1 MTYYFI
7 GGEDHD
13 FTRIGATGVDTAT
26 TAARRTANARCSLR
40 VGTSAATS
48 DGWQGAFSASTAAC
62 WITARFYL
70 TQAAFANTEFFSLMD
85 GSIRRIT
92 LRVSSGG
99 VYQLI
104 KRNTAGT
111 VITLV
116 TSSVAP
122 SLTNLQKLDVQVNYG
137 TTGSINIYI
146 GNALVI
152 SYSGDVT
159 TDTSTSL
166 SGFILGTHTSSASG
180 GTYWSEVICTSEDT
194 RSLSLVTM
202 APAANGNAFAW
213 TNSYTNINEVTTDDV
228 TLCTSSSADQLAQ
241 VTVSSAGITG
251 NPAIRGVCI
260 SARAQKGG
268 TGPQNLQM
276 NVRTGGNDYFGAT
289 QALPAALGR
298 VATVFETNPGT
309 AGPFAFSDLTAA
321 GFNVGVKSVA

>member
-1 MTYYFI
+1 MAYYFV

-13 FTRIGATGVDTAT
+13 FTRIGATSVDTAT

-40 VGTSAATS
+40 VGTSAGIS
-48 DGWQGAFSASTAAC
+48 DGWQGTLSSSSAAC

-70 TQAAFANTEFFSLMD
+70 AGSIFANAELFSLLD

-104 KRNTAGT
+104 KRNAAGT
-111 VITLV
+111 VTTLV
-116 TSSVAP
+116 TSAVVP

-146 GNALVI
+146 GNTLI
-152 SYSGDVT
+152 ITYTGDVT
-159 TDTSTSL
+159 TDASTSL
-166 SGFILGTHTSSASG
+166 SGFVLGTHTSSASNS
-180 GTYWSEVICTSEDT
+180 TYWSEVICASEDT
-194 RSLSLVTM
+194 RSLSLVTN
-202 APAANGNAFAW
+202 APTANGSTFAW
-213 TNSYTNINEVTTDDV
+213 SNSYANVNEVTTDDG
-228 TLCTSSSADQLAQ
+228 TLCTSSNANELAQ
-241 VTVSSAGITG
+241 MTISSAGITG
-251 NPAIRGVCI
+251 NPAIRAVCI

-276 NVRTGGNDYFGAT
+276 NIRTGGNDYFSST

-298 VATVFETNPGT
+298 VAAVFETNPAT
-309 AGPFAFSDLTAA
+309 NGPFAYTDLTSA